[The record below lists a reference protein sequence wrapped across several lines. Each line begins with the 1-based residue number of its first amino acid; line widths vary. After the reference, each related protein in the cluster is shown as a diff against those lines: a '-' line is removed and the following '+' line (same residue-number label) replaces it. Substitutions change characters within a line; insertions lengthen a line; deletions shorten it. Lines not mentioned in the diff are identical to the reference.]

1 MWSSCSRGT
10 VTGVGSLL
18 MPVRSSMLGTLVIL
32 VILVI
37 LVGAAPAHAQQQSV
51 TFTLG
56 YFAVRGEDARI
67 SDDVLVEN
75 LETRLFTFRLGDFNN
90 VSAGGEWL
98 IGLGEYVEA
107 GVGLGFYRR
116 TVASTYKDFVDVDG
130 SEIEQDLK
138 LRVIP
143 FTTTIRFLPFGRSAA
158 LQPYVGAGLGIYAW
172 RYSDVG
178 DFIDFSDFAVFRDRF
193 VAEGND
199 VGAVVLGGV
208 RVPFGSRFAVGGELR
223 YQTVQ
228 GTVGVENGF
237 LEERI
242 DLGGLTSQATL
253 QVKF

>member
-18 MPVRSSMLGTLVIL
+18 MAVRPITLVIFVIL
-32 VILVI
+32 VIFVRA
-37 LVGAAPAHAQQQSV
+37 VPTHAQQQSV
-51 TFTLG
+51 TLTLG

-116 TVASTYKDFVDVDG
+116 TVASTYAGFVDDVDG

-158 LQPYVGAGLGIYAW
+158 VQPYVGGGLGIYAW
-172 RYSDVG
+172 RYSEVG
-178 DFIDFSDFAVFRDRF
+178 DFIDFSNFDIFREQF

-199 VGAVVLGGV
+199 VGTVVLGGV
-208 RVPFGSRFAVGGELR
+208 RMPFG
-223 YQTVQ
+223 
-228 GTVGVENGF
+228 
-237 LEERI
+237 
-242 DLGGLTSQATL
+242 
-253 QVKF
+253 